1 MPIYEYRC
9 SNDHTFEVMQRMSDG
24 PVETCEVCDSPV
36 QRVYHPVAIHFKGS
50 GFHNTDYKT
59 SKNGARSS
67 DSSTESETGSET
79 GSGKTPEG
87 SGSEKPKE
95 SSSSSS
101 GEASKGEK
109 VAAK

>member
-9 SNDHTFEVMQRMSDG
+9 SRDHTFEVMQRMSDD

-36 QRVYHPVAIHFKGS
+36 QRVYHPIAIHFKGS
-50 GFHNTDYKT
+50 GFHNTDYKR

-67 DSSTESETGSET
+67 DGSTESETGS
-79 GSGKTPEG
+79 GKKPDE

-95 SSSSSS
+95 SSVSSS